1 METATLTALGAGVT
15 VAGVGLVIYVT
26 RVLRLGSRKGRRL
39 AGAGMAIAGL
49 GILAVIAAIFSGT
62 RGVQEIDTRPNPF
75 PPTEN
80 SLAAG
85 ERVYRAHCQSC
96 HGPDGHGDGPDG
108 ATLRPRPT
116 DFWVHFASG
125 HTHPDG
131 RLFYWI
137 TNGMGGTGMP
147 AFGGQLSDAERWDV
161 VNFIRTF
168 TPADR

>member
-1 METATLTALGAGVT
+1 MESTTLTAVGVGVA

-26 RVLRLGSRKGRRL
+26 RTLGLGSRRGRRL
-39 AGAGMAIAGL
+39 AGAGVGVAGL
-49 GILAVIAAIFSGT
+49 GILAVIGAISSSP
-62 RGVQEIDTRPNPF
+62 RGLHEIDALPNPL
-75 PPTEN
+75 PPTED
-80 SLAAG
+80 SLAIG
-85 ERVYRAHCQSC
+85 ERVYRAYCQAC
-96 HGPDGHGDGPDG
+96 HGPDGHGDGPDA
-108 ATLRPRPT
+108 ATLRPRPP
-116 DFWVHFASG
+116 DFWIHFASG
-125 HTHPDG
+125 HTHTDS